1 MSLIRGEIGTKV
13 DAPLSPAR
21 MDIIIREWYD
31 SLERYT
37 HAIKPLTVN
46 LFSVASIHS
55 QLCRVCIY
63 FFFNLFIAIKKANLL
78 YLFLIF
84 FKSIDIYCYL

>member
-21 MDIIIREWYD
+21 MDIIIRVWYD

-37 HAIKPLTVN
+37 HAIAIEPLTVN
-46 LFSVASIHS
+46 LFFAALIIHS
-55 QLCRVCIY
+55 HGAALSRVFIY
-63 FFFNLFIAIKKANLL
+63 FLFI
-78 YLFLIF
+78 
-84 FKSIDIYCYL
+84 YCD